1 MTRLFRRP
9 GQPRARRAFVRV
21 ALALLIAGLGVGLTS
36 SRAAGAPAKLT
47 LTWFGQS
54 CFLIETAAGTRV
66 VTDPIP
72 KGIGYELPA
81 GLRADAVTI
90 SHEHPDHNNL
100 ALITGRPRVF
110 RGLTA
115 DKKGW
120 TKIDDKVKDITIRSV
135 GTYHDDKRGAERG
148 LNAVFVFES
157 GGLRIAHL
165 GDLGHTLDDD
175 ELSAIG
181 SVDVVLVPVGGHF
194 TLDAAQATR
203 VIDQLRPRLVIVP
216 MHYRTAASTISQLAT
231 VDEFLAGKAN
241 VRRLEGNTLPLT
253 AVKSRP
259 GAEIVVM
266 NFR

>member
-1 MTRLFRRP
+1 MSRPSTRP
-9 GQPRARRAFVRV
+9 GATRGRRALVRA
-21 ALALLIAGLGVGLTS
+21 ALIVLLSGVGMGVGARL
-36 SRAAGAPAKLT
+36 SRHAAAAPAKLT

-66 VTDPIP
+66 VTDPLP

-165 GDLGHTLDDD
+165 GDLGHTLDD
-175 ELSAIG
+175 EQLEAIG
-181 SVDVVLVPVGGHF
+181 SVDVLLVPVGGGT
-194 TLDAAQATR
+194 TLDAYQATR
-203 VIDQLRPRLVIVP
+203 VIDQLHPRLMIIP
-216 MHYRTAASTISQLAT
+216 MHYTPEAL
-231 VDEFLAGKAN
+231 DLFLERKAN
-241 VRRLEGNTLPLT
+241 VRRAESPTVTLT
-253 AVKSRP
+253 SVKARP
-259 GAEIVVM
+259 ATEIVLLPSP
-266 NFR
+266 

>member
-1 MTRLFRRP
+1 MIRTLRSTRRWL
-9 GQPRARRAFVRV
+9 VLV
-21 ALALLIAGLGVGLTS
+21 ALGLAALSGHAV
-36 SRAAGAPAKLT
+36 AAPPAKLT

-54 CFLIETAAGTRV
+54 CFLIESATGTRI

-72 KGIGYELPA
+72 KGIGYELPV

-90 SHEHPDHNNL
+90 SHEHPDHNNV
-100 ALITGRPRVF
+100 ALVTGRPRVF

-120 TKIDDKVKDITIRSV
+120 TKIDDKVKDITVRSV
-135 GTYHDDKRGAERG
+135 GVYHDDKRGAERG
-148 LNAVFVFES
+148 LNAVFIFES

-165 GDLGHTLDDD
+165 GDLGHVLDDD
-175 ELSAIG
+175 QLSAIG

-194 TLDAAQATR
+194 TIDARQATR
-203 VIDQLRPRLVIVP
+203 VIDQLHPRLVIVP
-216 MHYRTAASTISQLAT
+216 MHYRTAASTIPQLST
-231 VDEFLAGKAN
+231 IDEFLAGKAN
-241 VRRLEGNTLPLT
+241 VRKLEGNTLPLS
-253 AVKSRP
+253 AIKSRP